1 MRSHQ
6 SMLLGLA
13 VSMLMV
19 LPESARDA
27 VNSDSPIFLSQAGGD
42 QPASGHVEAQGSG
55 EKELHFPPLPPEWL
69 PPWPMRPLP
78 GLYAF
83 RTYYGYN
90 LSAVGGGG
98 RTVDAIHTDVQMI
111 GPWEK
116 FRLWCCDPDNPQYF
130 AIQTIGGRFL
140 TAVDGGGRTTDT
152 IRTNA
157 THIQAWEMFRF
168 LYAPWYAVQTY
179 NGQYLTAVE
188 GGNRTSDAIRTDATK
203 VNRWERFGLQK
214 CGDLGSAHQYTLEK
228 VLGEEG
234 TLNAVGGGG
243 RSTASVDFLYND
255 VSSVFTIL
263 RQGDGSYALRTSNG
277 MNYLTAIQGGGL
289 ASGDTLATDRTQ
301 SQAWEKF
308 QIVDDTVEGRDCVY
322 TIQTASGFFLGPGP
336 WGVGISTRISD
347 PNAAFK
353 FELYARF

>member
-1 MRSHQ
+1 M
-6 SMLLGLA
+6 
-13 VSMLMV
+13 
-19 LPESARDA
+19 
-27 VNSDSPIFLSQAGGD
+27 
-42 QPASGHVEAQGSG
+42 
-55 EKELHFPPLPPEWL
+55 
-69 PPWPMRPLP
+69 
-78 GLYAF
+78 
-83 RTYYGYN
+83 
-90 LSAVGGGG
+90 
-98 RTVDAIHTDVQMI
+98 
-111 GPWEK
+111 
-116 FRLWCCDPDNPQYF
+116 
-130 AIQTIGGRFL
+130 
-140 TAVDGGGRTTDT
+140 
-152 IRTNA
+152 
-157 THIQAWEMFRF
+157 
-168 LYAPWYAVQTY
+168 
-179 NGQYLTAVE
+179 
-188 GGNRTSDAIRTDATK
+188 
-203 VNRWERFGLQK
+203 NRWERFGLQK

-301 SQAWEKF
+301 LQAWEKF

-336 WGVGISTRISD
+336 WGVGISTRIRD

>member
-19 LPESARDA
+19 LPGSARDA

-140 TAVDGGGRTTDT
+140 TATAAGGLRTPFVPT
-152 IRTNA
+152 R
-157 THIQAWEMFRF
+157 
-168 LYAPWYAVQTY
+168 
-179 NGQYLTAVE
+179 
-188 GGNRTSDAIRTDATK
+188 RTSKPGR
-203 VNRWERFGLQK
+203 
-214 CGDLGSAHQYTLEK
+214 CLGFCTPL
-228 VLGEEG
+228 G
-234 TLNAVGGGG
+234 TLS
-243 RSTASVDFLYND
+243 R
-255 VSSVFTIL
+255 
-263 RQGDGSYALRTSNG
+263 
-277 MNYLTAIQGGGL
+277 LTMGNISPLSEAEIEP
-289 ASGDTLATDRTQ
+289 ATPSGPTQ
-301 SQAWEKF
+301 
-308 QIVDDTVEGRDCVY
+308 R
-322 TIQTASGFFLGPGP
+322 
-336 WGVGISTRISD
+336 R
-347 PNAAFK
+347 
-353 FELYARF
+353 